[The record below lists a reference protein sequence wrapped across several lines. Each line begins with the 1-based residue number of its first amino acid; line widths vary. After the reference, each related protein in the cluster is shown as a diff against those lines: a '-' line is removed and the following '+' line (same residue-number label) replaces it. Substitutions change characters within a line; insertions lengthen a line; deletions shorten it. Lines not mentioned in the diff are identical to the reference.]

1 MSVLLSNGS
10 LVHYNGE
17 VPEIG
22 SMVTAVIKNKDGSIE
37 MVRAEVLA
45 IWEEE

>member
-10 LVHYNGE
+10 LVHYDSK
-17 VPEIG
+17 VPEVR
-22 SMVTAVIKNKDGSIE
+22 SMVTAVLKNPDGSIE

-45 IWEEE
+45 IWGE